1 MMRGLLVI
9 AAAALAL
16 VLMVG
21 MYGMLDILPVFGFL
35 ALLIAYAALSHR
47 SSAGRGRR
55 SPTDEGRGR

>member
-1 MMRGLLVI
+1 MRHGLLAI

-21 MYGMLDILPVFGFL
+21 MYGILDILPVFGFL

-47 SSAGRGRR
+47 SSSGRPRRAPTGGRR
-55 SPTDEGRGR
+55 R